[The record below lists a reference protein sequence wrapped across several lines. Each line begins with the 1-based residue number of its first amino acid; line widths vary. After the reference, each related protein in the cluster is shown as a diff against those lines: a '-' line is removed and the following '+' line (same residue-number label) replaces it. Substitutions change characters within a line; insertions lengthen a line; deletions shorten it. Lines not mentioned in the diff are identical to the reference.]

1 MNYPDQKKG
10 YVLEVDLDYPE
21 SLHDLHNAYPIAV
34 EKVVVKQNEL
44 SQFNKDIIKQLEDEK
59 NPISLQGVEKLI
71 HNLNDKKKYVLNIR
85 NL

>member
-71 HNLNDKKKYVLNIR
+71 PNLNDKKKYVLNIR

>member
-59 NPISLQGVEKLI
+59 NPIPL
-71 HNLNDKKKYVLNIR
+71 
-85 NL
+85 